1 MSGNELI
8 EVSSNYKRYNAFL
21 SRIRYAR
28 VIMNNQTGSNVPLSL
43 NATQLIE
50 FKLPAKTVFNLS
62 KSFIT
67 YQYTIPAVANNYG
80 VCFEDNQ
87 DFCQW
92 LYFGDGGKKY
102 LICPQQVA

>member
-28 VIMNNQTGSNVPLSL
+28 VPMNNITGATVPLSL

-50 FKLPAKTVFNLS
+50 FKIPAKTIINLS
-62 KSFIT
+62 KSFIN
-67 YQYTIPAVANNYG
+67 YQYSIPAVANNYG